1 MNCSRCGSELRQRS
15 KGRLVV
21 TGLGFIA
28 AAFAILFV
36 LHLAVVVVAA
46 VVLAVTGA
54 YFIKWAMTMDGLWCP
69 KCGRVP
75 KRVPS

>member
-1 MNCSRCGSELRQRS
+1 MNCSHCGTPLRQRS
-15 KGRLVV
+15 KARLVT
-21 TGLGFIA
+21 TGIGLIA
-28 AAFAILFV
+28 AAFALLFV
-36 LHLAVVVVAA
+36 LHLAVVVVAG

-75 KRVPS
+75 KAR